1 MKNTVKYII
10 AFAAI
15 AFLGAC
21 SNDENEVVPEF
32 LDGTEYGV
40 LLEVNVNS
48 AVEVPETDLENYSL
62 NFEVVVKGDK
72 QRPIESIVVSKTF
85 VNGEDGETAT
95 LQQESLSEF
104 PQTLNLTTAN
114 LVEGFTDLS
123 VAYLNAGDSFAINF
137 TITYMD
143 GRVVDRFDTSMRT
156 NFKVLITE

>member
-15 AFLGAC
+15 AILGGC

-48 AVEVPETDLENYSL
+48 AVEVPEADLENYSL
-62 NFEVVVKGDK
+62 NFEVVVNGDK
-72 QRPIESIVVSKTF
+72 RPIESIVVSKTF

-95 LQQESLSEF
+95 VQQESLSEF
-104 PQTLNLTTAN
+104 PQSLSLTTAN

-123 VAYLNAGDSFAINF
+123 VADLNAGDSFAINF
-137 TITYMD
+137 TITYVD

>member
-15 AFLGAC
+15 AILGGC

-48 AVEVPETDLENYSL
+48 AVEVPEADLENYSL
-62 NFEVVVKGDK
+62 NFEVVVNGDK
-72 QRPIESIVVSKTF
+72 RPIESIVVSKTF

-95 LQQESLSEF
+95 VQQESLSEF
-104 PQTLNLTTAN
+104 PQSLSLTTAN

-123 VAYLNAGDSFAINF
+123 VADLNAGDSFAINF